1 MEPNQ
6 LDQVYITSEDGAS
19 LLTEILNSCVKEEN

>member
-6 LDQVYITSEDGAS
+6 LDQVYITSEDGVS
-19 LLTEILNSCVKEEN
+19 LLNEILNSCVREEN